1 MTVGVD
7 ASRMVYELS
16 IWCYCPNVVRP
27 IKNHVDSTKP
37 LDGSN
42 PPVAAK
48 SVVAYVRRLIESG
61 ELNAGDKL
69 PPERE
74 LVELIGVSRAS
85 VRAGLQSLATVGVVD
100 SRRGAGNFVA
110 DGPPLLDVNPLSLFS
125 AIHGIPRAELFE
137 TRRAIEIDLAG
148 LAAERAGGDELA
160 VISEEVMEMFA
171 SIDDVHRFLRH
182 DIQFHRAVAA
192 AARNPLLAAIME
204 MVADLFYDQRKK
216 TVDRWR
222 GATEAAEQHRRIYQA
237 IRAGDVEWS
246 RREMGTH
253 LQWAEESQEMEI
265 KADHHRDGGDD

>member
-1 MTVGVD
+1 
-7 ASRMVYELS
+7 LS
-16 IWCYCPNVVRP
+16 EWCYSLNVVRP
-27 IKNHVDSTKP
+27 KKNKVESAKP
-37 LDGSN
+37 HDEPNS
-42 PPVAAK
+42 PVAAK
-48 SVVAYVRRLIESG
+48 LVVAYVRRLIENG
-61 ELNAGDKL
+61 ELRAGDRL

-74 LVELIGVSRAS
+74 LVQLIGVSRAS

-100 SRRGAGNFVA
+100 SRRGAGTFVA

-160 VISEEVMEMFA
+160 AISEEVMEMFA
-171 SIDDVHRFLRH
+171 STDDVHRFLRH
-182 DIQFHRAVAA
+182 DIRFHRAVAA

-222 GATEAAEQHRRIYQA
+222 GASEAAEQHRRIYQA
-237 IRAGDVEWS
+237 IRAGDVERA

-253 LQWAEESQEMEI
+253 LQWAEEAQEMEV
-265 KADHHRDGGDD
+265 KAGHFNGDGEG